1 MAYDESNIQVLE
13 GLDPVRKRPGMYI
26 GETGARG
33 LHHLVYEVVDNSVD
47 EALADRCDHIA
58 LVLHEDG
65 SASVQDNGAGI
76 PVGIHPQAGIPTL
89 ELVLTK
95 LHAGGKFGGGGYRV
109 SGGLHGVGISVVNA
123 LSEWLEVSVRR
134 DGRIHSQRFERGIPV
149 GPMRDEGP
157 TEEHGTMVRF
167 LPDHTIFSVTSFS
180 LETLVQRMRELAFLN
195 AGLEITLDDRRTQ
208 RSVFLR
214 YTEGLVSFVSYLN
227 RGKTVLH
234 DPVLLS
240 GTRGTTL
247 IEVAF
252 QYTTA
257 YNENI
262 SSFANTINTI
272 EGGTHEIGF
281 RAAVSRTISDYAR
294 RNNLLKSS
302 ETLTGEDIRE
312 GMTAVLSV
320 KLPDP
325 LFEGQTKTTLGNQDV
340 RGAVESLVNERLR
353 TYLEE
358 NPTAGK
364 AIVEK
369 ALEAARARDAAR
381 RARDL
386 VRRKTALEVS
396 TLPGKL
402 TDCTEKDAENTEL
415 FVVEGN
421 SAGGSAK
428 QARDRRIQAV
438 LPLRGKI
445 LNVERARIDQALGNE
460 EIRALLTVIG
470 TGFGDDFDLARLRYG
485 KIVIMT
491 DADVDGAHIR
501 TLLLTVLFRYLRGLL
516 EHGAVFV
523 AQPPL
528 YMVRKGKNRY
538 WVFSDDERDE
548 LMKSLGG
555 KTDEIQRFKGLGEM
569 DAEQLWETT
578 MDPAR
583 RTLLRVNIEDAAR
596 ANDLFTT
603 LMGELVGP
611 RRTFIEEHASQV
623 VNLDTIG

>member
-1 MAYDESNIQVLE
+1 MAYDESHIQVLE

-47 EALADRCDHIA
+47 EALADRCDHID

-89 ELVLTK
+89 ELVMTK

-134 DGRIHSQRFERGIPV
+134 DGRIHSQRFERGLPV
-149 GPMRDEGP
+149 SPMRDEGP
-157 TEEHGTMVRF
+157 TQEHGTLVRF
-167 LPDHTIFSVTSFS
+167 LPDHEIFSITAFS
-180 LETLVQRMRELAFLN
+180 LEPLVQRMRELAFLN

-208 RSVFLR
+208 RRVFLR

-227 RGKTVLH
+227 RGKTALH

-247 IEVAF
+247 IDVAF

-294 RNNLLKSS
+294 RNNLLKNT
-302 ETLTGEDIRE
+302 EALTGEDIRE

-358 NPTAGK
+358 NPAAGK

-516 EHGAVFV
+516 EHGAIYV

-538 WVFSDDERDE
+538 WVFSDEERDQ

-583 RTLLRVNIEDAAR
+583 RTLLRVNIEDAVR

-603 LMGELVGP
+603 LMGELVAP

-623 VNLDTIG
+623 MNLDTIG